1 MNIKP
6 NTKLSTKQRVCV
18 GFLGFLAWLAF
29 GVASADPST
38 GSGGGPKPTG
48 VLPVVQAIVDA

>member
-1 MNIKP
+1 MNKKLS
-6 NTKLSTKQRVCV
+6 TKLSTKQRACV
-18 GFLGFLAWLAF
+18 GFLGFLALLAF

-48 VLPVVQAIVDA
+48 HLPVVQAIVEA

>member
-1 MNIKP
+1 MNL
-6 NTKLSTKQRVCV
+6 KLNTKQRLWA
-18 GFLGFLAWLAF
+18 GFLGFLALLAF

-48 VLPVVQAIVDA
+48 DLPVLQAILDA